1 VIARKIAALPGSAAV
16 AAGVAGRTLR
26 RQFARLNVPRNITV
40 DLKVPIVITDELA
53 DDAISATAQLNLAS
67 GEISHIQYQGYDVA
81 AKGLPWEQE
90 DYEFSCGT
98 LTNNGKDV
106 EFTVQVNQTTGQY
119 SITATELQE
128 IKMRA
133 AALFSG
139 VPSATLIEEIAPK
152 SKRRGG

>member
-1 VIARKIAALPGSAAV
+1 M
-16 AAGVAGRTLR
+16 
-26 RQFARLNVPRNITV
+26 

-53 DDAISATAQLNLAS
+53 DDVISATAQLNLAS
-67 GEISHIQYQGYDVA
+67 GEIGHIQYQGYDVA
-81 AKGLPWEQE
+81 TKGLPWEHE

-152 SKRRGG
+152 SKRRAPKAG

>member
-1 VIARKIAALPGSAAV
+1 
-16 AAGVAGRTLR
+16 
-26 RQFARLNVPRNITV
+26 V

-53 DDAISATAQLNLAS
+53 DAVISATAQLNLAS
-67 GEISHIQYQGYDVA
+67 GEIGHIQYQGYDVA
-81 AKGLPWEQE
+81 IKGLPWEHE

-152 SKRRGG
+152 SKRRGTKAG

>member
-1 VIARKIAALPGSAAV
+1 
-16 AAGVAGRTLR
+16 
-26 RQFARLNVPRNITV
+26 V

-53 DDAISATAQLNLAS
+53 DEVISATAQLNLAS
-67 GEISHIQYQGYDVA
+67 GEIGHIQYQGYDVA
-81 AKGLPWEQE
+81 AKGLPWEHE

-152 SKRRGG
+152 SKRRGTKAG

>member
-1 VIARKIAALPGSAAV
+1 
-16 AAGVAGRTLR
+16 
-26 RQFARLNVPRNITV
+26 V

-53 DDAISATAQLNLAS
+53 DAVISATAQLNLAS
-67 GEISHIQYQGYDVA
+67 GEIGHIQYQGYDVA
-81 AKGLPWEQE
+81 TKGLPWEHE

-152 SKRRGG
+152 SKRRGTKAG